1 MGIIVLSFIFAFIKS
16 ISVEL
21 MQKIIYHIEPE
32 VLVMISSFEDD
43 TGIIEGL
50 VNRKFQFPDNY
61 FNFSC

>member
-1 MGIIVLSFIFAFIKS
+1 
-16 ISVEL
+16 

-50 VNRKFQFPDNY
+50 VNRKFQFPHNY